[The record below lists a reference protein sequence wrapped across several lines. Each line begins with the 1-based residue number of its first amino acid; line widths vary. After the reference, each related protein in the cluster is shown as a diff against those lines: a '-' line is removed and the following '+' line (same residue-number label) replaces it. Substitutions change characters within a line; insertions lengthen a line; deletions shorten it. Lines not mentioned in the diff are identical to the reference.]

1 MRLIDV
7 YTMETTATITT
18 QGVSI
23 GHNSPCSPL
32 QCITPSALSP
42 KQPVYMN
49 LSF

>member
-32 QCITPSALSP
+32 QHITQRLAPSS
-42 KQPVYMN
+42 Q
-49 LSF
+49 FT